1 MSHPI
6 PPDSDDQRPPPL
18 PDLNQATLD
27 WPGVEA
33 LLRDIETC
41 AQVTEIIP
49 KAAAQG
55 YVNDQQALT
64 LEDARRLLEERAVRG
79 LQIRYRYD
87 NADWWDTVMVLTN
100 GWRLVRIKHDFRK
113 AGAAGG

>member
-6 PPDSDDQRPPPL
+6 PPAEETGAPKL

-27 WPGVEA
+27 WAGVEA
-33 LLRDIETC
+33 LLRDIAAC

-55 YVNDQQALT
+55 YVTDGVT
-64 LEDARRLLEERAVRG
+64 LSLVDARRLLEERAVRG
-79 LQIRYRYD
+79 LQACAHSAPACSRC
-87 NADWWDTVMVLTN
+87 
-100 GWRLVRIKHDFRK
+100 H
-113 AGAAGG
+113 AGKCACGHSAT

>member
-6 PPDSDDQRPPPL
+6 PPAEEPASLKL

-33 LLRDIETC
+33 LLRDIAACT
-41 AQVTEIIP
+41 QVTEIIP

-55 YVNDQQALT
+55 YVTDGVALT
-64 LEDARRLLEERAVRG
+64 LLEARRLLQERAVWG
-79 LQIRYRYD
+79 VQIRYRYEG
-87 NADWWDTVMVLTN
+87 ADWWDTLMVLPG
-100 GWRLVRIKHDFRK
+100 GWRLVRIRHDFS
-113 AGAAGG
+113 APPN

>member
-6 PPDSDDQRPPPL
+6 PPAEETGAPKL

-27 WPGVEA
+27 WAGVEA
-33 LLRDIETC
+33 LLRDIAGC

-55 YVNDQQALT
+55 YVTDGVT
-64 LEDARRLLEERAVRG
+64 LSLVDARRLLEERAVRG

-87 NADWWDTVMVLTN
+87 RADWWDTLMVLPE
-100 GWRLVRIKHDFRK
+100 GWRLVRIQHDFST
-113 AGAAGG
+113 ATN